1 MLDSRFWGVQQLVC
15 VPHRKPGLATLR
27 VVSGAP
33 WPCLGLDQH
42 TPCAKSGLL
51 PKESEQH
58 KARCRQSPQ
67 GRERGGDLIAH
78 LSIYLRSC
86 LDIINQQTDFP
97 LSLISPDPK
106 LLKFN
111 QSGNTRPLSEISK
124 SSNSYQHHVFCFP

>member
-1 MLDSRFWGVQQLVC
+1 MVC
-15 VPHRKPGLATLR
+15 VPQRKPGLAKPSGLSLELLGHVLAWISTPHVPK
-27 VVSGAP
+27 VVSFLRSLSSTGHNAV
-33 WPCLGLDQH
+33 
-42 TPCAKSGLL
+42 
-51 PKESEQH
+51 
-58 KARCRQSPQ
+58 KAH
-67 GRERGGDLIAH
+67 REGKGEGDLIAH